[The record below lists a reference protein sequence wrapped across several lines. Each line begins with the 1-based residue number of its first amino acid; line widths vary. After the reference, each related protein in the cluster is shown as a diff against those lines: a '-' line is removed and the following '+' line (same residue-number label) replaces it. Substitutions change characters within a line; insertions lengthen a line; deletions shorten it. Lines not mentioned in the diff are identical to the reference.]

1 MEIYKNKVSGKY
13 FIYIQESGEEKALF
27 ITPKGKVK
35 PLELKLFSYYQGGR
49 DEDELLNKDKELI
62 TKKQVE
68 RFEQYS
74 KDRSVEK
81 RRKIFEIYKQLSPL
95 EKQKL
100 LKDLKKML

>member
-1 MEIYKNKVSGKY
+1 MEIYKNRVSGKY
-13 FIYIQESGEEKALF
+13 FICIQESGEEKALF

-49 DEDELLNKDKELI
+49 DENELI

-74 KDRSVEK
+74 KDRSEER

>member
-35 PLELKLFSYYQGGR
+35 PLELKLFSYYSGRR
-49 DEDELLNKDKELI
+49 DEDEPLNKELI

-74 KDRSVEK
+74 KDRSVER

>member
-35 PLELKLFSYYQGGR
+35 PLELKLFSYYSGRR
-49 DEDELLNKDKELI
+49 DEDELLNKELI

-74 KDRSVEK
+74 KDRSEER
-81 RRKIFEIYKQLSPL
+81 RRKIFEIYKQLSPIG
-95 EKQKL
+95 KQKL

>member
-13 FIYIQESGEEKALF
+13 FIYIQKSGEEKALF

-35 PLELKLFSYYQGGR
+35 PLELKLFSYYSGRR
-49 DEDELLNKDKELI
+49 DEDKLLNKELI

-74 KDRSVEK
+74 KDRSDER